1 VVSDGVDAGTGFG
14 FGGAAAGF
22 PSSLL
27 ITVLNDSY
35 FFSVPMRSLILS
47 RAFQLSSDMVM
58 TLLGMY
64 VVWLW
69 DCIKVTVKK

>member
-1 VVSDGVDAGTGFG
+1 MVSDGVDAGAGFG

-22 PSSLL
+22 PSSLDT
-27 ITVLNDSY
+27 TVLNDSY

-58 TLLGMY
+58 TLLGMCVIY
-64 VVWLW
+64 SIEAL
-69 DCIKVTVKK
+69 